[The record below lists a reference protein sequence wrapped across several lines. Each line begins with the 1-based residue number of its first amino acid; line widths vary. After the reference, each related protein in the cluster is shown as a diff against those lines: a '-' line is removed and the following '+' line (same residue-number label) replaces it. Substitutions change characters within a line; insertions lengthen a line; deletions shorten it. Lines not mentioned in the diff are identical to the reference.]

1 MKYSL
6 SLLLLSVFLVG
17 TKLSAQSNDTI
28 VRKVY
33 EEYSPE
39 RLLKNTVNI
48 NPANYMGARKYSITT
63 FSLSTENANT
73 PYELQQKGK
82 GKSIWGAETHTTQLL
97 DHKTLVW
104 GTASYNNGKYKKML
118 WNENADYDIIYPYVA
133 ADSVGGDMRF
143 ENYAFSGGY
152 AKMLGTY
159 TIGITG
165 SYRASM
171 SYRDVDPR
179 PKNTTANIA
188 LAMGGNK
195 LIMDKFRIGAYLEGE
210 KYTQKHYLSFVN
222 SQGFPIIYN
231 MSGLG
236 NYNELLSGKLRQ
248 AYYEG
253 WSYGG
258 GMQIYDTNSR
268 NWYLN
273 LSIRKF
279 QLDKYLTEYTDLNAS
294 KVDEQQLGFS
304 IGKFFT
310 AGKLFW
316 GIMAEGN
323 TKERKGTENLF
334 LNDNSRNYIQI
345 GSAERYNHKISNLLF
360 KGLLQTEHGDT
371 KSSLIPFFGIIQE
384 KEKYNNPLSAVNLNK
399 MVYGTDYQWWKT
411 FNSQLTLS
419 ANLGFSVTE
428 VYKKDALFSN
438 VAKPAIYQMLQDN
451 YNFQSA
457 NFWQAKLDINFH
469 FSLPVIQNAFVGGK
483 MIYNGFKNGNNMLF
497 AATIGSVF

>member
-1 MKYSL
+1 
-6 SLLLLSVFLVG
+6 
-17 TKLSAQSNDTI
+17 
-28 VRKVY
+28 
-33 EEYSPE
+33 
-39 RLLKNTVNI
+39 
-48 NPANYMGARKYSITT
+48 
-63 FSLSTENANT
+63 
-73 PYELQQKGK
+73 
-82 GKSIWGAETHTTQLL
+82 
-97 DHKTLVW
+97 
-104 GTASYNNGKYKKML
+104 
-118 WNENADYDIIYPYVA
+118 
-133 ADSVGGDMRF
+133 
-143 ENYAFSGGY
+143 
-152 AKMLGTY
+152 
-159 TIGITG
+159 
-165 SYRASM
+165 M

-222 SQGFPIIYN
+222 SQGFPMIYN

-258 GMQIYDTNSR
+258 GIQIYDANSR

-294 KVDEQQLGFS
+294 KVGEQQFGFS
-304 IGKFFT
+304 LGKFFT

-345 GSAERYNHKISNLLF
+345 GSAERYNHRINNLLF
-360 KGLLQTEHGDT
+360 KGFANRT
-371 KSSLIPFFGIIQE
+371 S
-384 KEKYNNPLSAVNLNK
+384 KYKIFTNSVFWNNPGK
-399 MVYGTDYQWWKT
+399 GKIQ
-411 FNSQLTLS
+411 Q
-419 ANLGFSVTE
+419 SVI
-428 VYKKDALFSN
+428 S
-438 VAKPAIYQMLQDN
+438 
-451 YNFQSA
+451 S
-457 NFWQAKLDINFH
+457 
-469 FSLPVIQNAFVGGK
+469 
-483 MIYNGFKNGNNMLF
+483 
-497 AATIGSVF
+497 